1 MSRLS
6 RASAIAALGSASL
19 LLAATAVAAPI
30 PAPQPAHD
38 PAPVDKGGVP
48 LLVEITD
55 RGALSMTVDISPV
68 VLTESGSDDTVR
80 QFSGTLPTVTV
91 ADTRA
96 LSDEGIAWAVIGDTS
111 DFTTAGAASAISGTY
126 LGWTPRLVSTPPN
139 DDGSV
144 IEGVPVASEADDGT
158 GVVGGYDLLF
168 STFDST
174 EAREFGS
181 RWEASADLLLRVPVD
196 EAPPG
201 SYSATL
207 TLSLFEG

>member
-6 RASAIAALGSASL
+6 RASAIAALGSASF
-19 LLAATAVAAPI
+19 LLATTAVAAPV
-30 PAPQPAHD
+30 PQPAHE
-38 PAPVDKGGVP
+38 PAPVDEGGVP

-55 RGALSMTVDISPV
+55 RGALSMTVDVSPV
-68 VLTESGSDDTVR
+68 VLTEDGSDDTIR

-91 ADTRA
+91 MDTRA
-96 LSDEGIAWAVIGDTS
+96 LSDEGVAWAVIGDTS
-111 DFTTAGAASAISGTY
+111 DFTTVGAASAISGTY
-126 LGWTPRLVSTPPN
+126 LGWTPRLVSSPPD

-181 RWEASADLLLRVPVD
+181 SDRKSTRLNSSHWE
-196 EAPPG
+196 
-201 SYSATL
+201 
-207 TLSLFEG
+207 